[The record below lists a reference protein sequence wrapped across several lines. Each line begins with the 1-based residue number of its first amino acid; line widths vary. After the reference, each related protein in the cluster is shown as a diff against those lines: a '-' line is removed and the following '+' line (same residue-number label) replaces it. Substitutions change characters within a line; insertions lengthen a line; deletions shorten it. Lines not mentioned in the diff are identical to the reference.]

1 MVVTGDLTQIDLP
14 RRWDSGLVQA
24 VKILDGIEKIPFHR
38 FDEQDVVRHPLVSDI
53 IRAYDIHAKNKQRD
67 VEAKGVKAQENG

>member
-24 VKILDGIEKIPFHR
+24 VKILEGLDKIPFHR
-38 FDEQDVVRHPLVSDI
+38 FDERDVVRHPLVSDI
-53 IRAYDIHAKNKQRD
+53 IRAYDVYGEKNRCD
-67 VEAKGVKAQENG
+67 IETKGGKPQGHG